1 MTRRSML
8 LLVLGTVLC
17 TAASSAELE
26 DSVPQLARALAD
38 LSADSSVV
46 DLPEG
51 LYTIESTWVI
61 SKPGVTIRGAG
72 TGKTILM
79 RDPKFNG
86 VLVKI
91 DAEGSTLSNLMLDG
105 NGTATVL
112 SLNGAGIT
120 ADTLDIK
127 NYFTT
132 NTVAIIQDNTI
143 ADGGSLK
150 AGGIEAGGGRF
161 TVTGNTIR
169 NHGSG
174 GIGIGHNV
182 IEVTITGNTISN
194 CGQNVNDRNNP
205 QNRSA
210 IYVGYGATNVEIS
223 GNRCFDD
230 QANKTQTW
238 GLILAPPPRRIDPR
252 FAPKATEHVVVR
264 DNDLRG
270 NLHREGL
277 LDESDARDRNVS
289 GNLLSQAN

>member
-26 DSVPQLARALAD
+26 DSVPQLAGALAD

-127 NYFTT
+127 TSH
-132 NTVAIIQDNTI
+132 V
-143 ADGGSLK
+143 
-150 AGGIEAGGGRF
+150 
-161 TVTGNTIR
+161 
-169 NHGSG
+169 
-174 GIGIGHNV
+174 
-182 IEVTITGNTISN
+182 
-194 CGQNVNDRNNP
+194 
-205 QNRSA
+205 
-210 IYVGYGATNVEIS
+210 
-223 GNRCFDD
+223 
-230 QANKTQTW
+230 
-238 GLILAPPPRRIDPR
+238 LA
-252 FAPKATEHVVVR
+252 
-264 DNDLRG
+264 
-270 NLHREGL
+270 
-277 LDESDARDRNVS
+277 
-289 GNLLSQAN
+289 

>member
-1 MTRRSML
+1 MTRVSIL
-8 LLVLGTVLC
+8 ALVVIGSVICSVT
-17 TAASSAELE
+17 SSAELE
-26 DSVPQLARALAD
+26 DSVSQLARALAD

-127 NYFTT
+127 TSH
-132 NTVAIIQDNTI
+132 V
-143 ADGGSLK
+143 
-150 AGGIEAGGGRF
+150 
-161 TVTGNTIR
+161 
-169 NHGSG
+169 
-174 GIGIGHNV
+174 
-182 IEVTITGNTISN
+182 
-194 CGQNVNDRNNP
+194 
-205 QNRSA
+205 
-210 IYVGYGATNVEIS
+210 
-223 GNRCFDD
+223 
-230 QANKTQTW
+230 
-238 GLILAPPPRRIDPR
+238 LA
-252 FAPKATEHVVVR
+252 
-264 DNDLRG
+264 
-270 NLHREGL
+270 
-277 LDESDARDRNVS
+277 
-289 GNLLSQAN
+289 

>member
-1 MTRRSML
+1 ML

-26 DSVPQLARALAD
+26 DSVPQLAGALAD

-127 NYFTT
+127 TSH
-132 NTVAIIQDNTI
+132 V
-143 ADGGSLK
+143 
-150 AGGIEAGGGRF
+150 
-161 TVTGNTIR
+161 
-169 NHGSG
+169 
-174 GIGIGHNV
+174 
-182 IEVTITGNTISN
+182 
-194 CGQNVNDRNNP
+194 
-205 QNRSA
+205 
-210 IYVGYGATNVEIS
+210 
-223 GNRCFDD
+223 
-230 QANKTQTW
+230 
-238 GLILAPPPRRIDPR
+238 LA
-252 FAPKATEHVVVR
+252 
-264 DNDLRG
+264 
-270 NLHREGL
+270 
-277 LDESDARDRNVS
+277 
-289 GNLLSQAN
+289 